1 MTKVEDLACFQGKHI
16 VLSEEVP
23 HTSYSTLLASIV
35 RVMLHKVQDMI
46 ASLVHDHVVIEVSS
60 KHRKALLDTSLMV
73 QHPGNGQEISKHW

>member
-1 MTKVEDLACFQGKHI
+1 MDLACFQGKHI

-60 KHRKALLDTSLMV
+60 KHRKALLDTGLMI
-73 QHPGNGQEISKHW
+73 QHPGNGQELSKHL